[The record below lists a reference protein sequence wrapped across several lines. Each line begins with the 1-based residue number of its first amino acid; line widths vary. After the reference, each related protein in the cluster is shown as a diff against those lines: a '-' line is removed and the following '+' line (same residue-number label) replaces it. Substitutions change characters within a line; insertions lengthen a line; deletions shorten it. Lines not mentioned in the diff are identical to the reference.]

1 MGELGEEWSS
11 NRELPT
17 PILGPE
23 VHGLWSK
30 KKRRRRRHSLK
41 STIQEISPQSLSYD
55 EEVEKFSVKHM
66 RI

>member
-30 KKRRRRRHSLK
+30 KKK
-41 STIQEISPQSLSYD
+41 KKKKTFT
-55 EEVEKFSVKHM
+55 EKHYTGN
-66 RI
+66 